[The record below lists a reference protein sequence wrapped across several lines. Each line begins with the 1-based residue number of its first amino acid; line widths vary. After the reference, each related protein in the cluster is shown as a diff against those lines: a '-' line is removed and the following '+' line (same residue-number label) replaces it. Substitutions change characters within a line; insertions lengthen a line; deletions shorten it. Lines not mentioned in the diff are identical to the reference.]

1 LPPGLRPNDDQV
13 IGKGSYPSRIYL
25 SAWWD
30 QLLVVSYVVVVLA
43 AQYMVTQS
51 IYGSKWEKLESL
63 TCVISDVVWCIVQ
76 DWEASMKGD
85 CYGL

>member
-1 LPPGLRPNDDQV
+1 MPPGLRPNGDQV
-13 IGKGSYPSRIYL
+13 IGEGSYPSGKYL
-25 SAWWD
+25 SAWQD
-30 QLLVVSYVVVVLA
+30 QLSAVSYVLVALA
-43 AQYMVTQS
+43 AQYMATQS

>member
-1 LPPGLRPNDDQV
+1 LPPGLRSSDNQV
-13 IGKGSYPSRIYL
+13 IGEGSYPSIMSL
-25 SAWWD
+25 SARWD
-30 QLLVVSYVVVVLA
+30 QPPVRSYVPVALA
-43 AQYMVTQS
+43 AQYMATQS

-63 TCVISDVVWCIVQ
+63 TCVISDVIWCIVQ